1 MKTAAPAVSLHRG
14 PGTGHGGPSGHL
26 RGPVE
31 KPKDTKETLIRLWKY
46 LKAEKTGLVLAVSTV
61 LATTILNILGPTLI
75 GIAIDKGIM
84 SGIDYHVLRTTVLA
98 LAGIYLAVTI
108 LSLIQEWIMI
118 GVSQR
123 AIRQLRTDIF
133 HRFQLLSVGFFDSRH
148 LGELMSRVT
157 NDIENISNTLSSG
170 FLELISG
177 SLSIIAVT
185 IVMLLLNWPLALV
198 CLMVIPVV
206 ILITKTIAGKS
217 RSGFRLQQK
226 HLGSLNGLIEE
237 SISGQRVVKAFT
249 KEKELTAR
257 FAANNKELQYSSRKA
272 QIYAGFMG
280 PIMNMMNNLNYGV
293 TAFAGG
299 LLSMFDLVSVGTI
312 AAFLSYTRQFARPLN
327 QIAQVYSSIQSAIAG
342 AERVFEILDEP
353 SEFTGAETTA
363 LSTCRGDVDFKNL
376 HFRYVPDVPV
386 LQGID
391 IHCTQGQTIAL
402 VGPTGA
408 GKTTIVNLLTRFYEY
423 HQGTITIDG
432 IDIRSID
439 RSSLRKT
446 LGIVLQDTFL
456 FSDTVKENIRYG
468 RLDATDEEIIHA
480 AKIANAHQFIH
491 RMPKGYDTHV
501 SESGANLSQG
511 QRQLL
516 AITRA
521 VLSDPSILILDEA
534 TSSVDT
540 RTELHIQEAMLKL
553 MEGRTSF
560 VIAHRLSTIKTA
572 DQILVMNQG
581 RIVERGTHHE
591 LLGKGGFYHSLY
603 KSQFTL

>member
-1 MKTAAPAVSLHRG
+1 MKPAAPQIRLPHG
-14 PGTGHGGPSGHL
+14 PGSGHGGPAGHL
-26 RGPVE
+26 HGPVE
-31 KPKDTKETLIRLWKY
+31 KPKDTKETLQKLWNY
-46 LKAEKTGLVLAVSTV
+46 LKADKAG
-61 LATTILNILGPTLI
+61 LATAIGIVLVSTILNILGPTLI
-75 GIAIDKGIM
+75 GTAIDDCIM
-84 SGIDYHVLRTTVLA
+84 NGVDYAKLSKTILLLA
-98 LAGIYLAVTI
+98 AIYLGVTG
-108 LSLIQEWIMI
+108 LSLAQQWIMI
-118 GVSQR
+118 DISQR

-133 HRFQLLSVGFFDSRH
+133 HRFQLLPVGFFDRRH

-157 NDIENISNTLSSG
+157 NDIENVSNTIASG

-177 SLSIIAVT
+177 FLSIIAVT
-185 IVMLLLNWPLALV
+185 AVMLILNWPLALV
-198 CLMVIPVV
+198 CLLVIPMVIF
-206 ILITKTIAGKS
+206 ITKGIAGKT
-217 RSGFRLQQK
+217 RTGFRLQQK
-226 HLGSLNGLIEE
+226 HLGNLNGLIEE
-237 SISGQRVVKAFT
+237 TISGQRVVKAFT
-249 KEKELTAR
+249 KEEELSRR
-257 FAANNKELQYSSRKA
+257 FIENNTELKHASRKA

-280 PIMNMMNNLNYGV
+280 PMMNMMNNLNYGV

-299 LLSMFDLVSVGTI
+299 VLSMYGLVSVGTI

-353 SEFTGAETTA
+353 SEFDASENAA
-363 LSTCRGDVDFKNL
+363 LDNCQGEVAFADL

-391 IHCTQGQTIAL
+391 IHCKKGQTIAL

-408 GKTTIVNLLTRFYEY
+408 GKTTIVNLLTRFYEH
-423 HQGTITIDG
+423 HQGTVTIDG
-432 IDIRSID
+432 VDIKTIDKT
-439 RSSLRKT
+439 SLRKT

-468 RLDATDEEIIHA
+468 RLDATDEEIIEA

-491 RMPKGYDTHV
+491 RMPEGYDTKV
-501 SESGANLSQG
+501 SESGSNLSQG
-511 QRQLL
+511 QKQLL

-572 DQILVMNQG
+572 DQILVMDHG
-581 RIVERGTHHE
+581 RIVERGTHTE
-591 LLGKGGFYHSLY
+591 LLEKGGFYHSLY
-603 KSQFTL
+603 HSQFTA